1 MGSQRRGKKQKQ
13 GPRTL
18 SKEEATGRVSKN
30 VLESRERTR
39 QEMSLLSNPLLAAAP
54 LLASIDAKAAL
65 NRQKKIKDEEGRY
78 IINADASNDELREIA
93 DDILKQSEIEK
104 EHRNKSQHK
113 GE

>member
-54 LLASIDAKAAL
+54 LLASI
-65 NRQKKIKDEEGRY
+65 RPIKRTIEADRMMDDEGRH
-78 IINADASNDELREIA
+78 IINADTDIEDTQKIIDEVKREQIVK
-93 DDILKQSEIEK
+93 DEQ
-104 EHRNKSQHK
+104 RNKSQYRSH
-113 GE
+113 